1 MILKT
6 INKKKKEK
14 DDGKMKKENF
24 NIIVKN
30 DYLLPI
36 YDHAQ
41 SFYKKAIIRKYIDNR
56 NIIIK
61 YELISYNTIMVSWDN
76 DSGIQFNKNYY
87 NYSNTTLRH
96 VKEFIKQF
104 NHLFIMND
112 KIYQKEYIT
121 KKDILYY
128 I

>member
-1 MILKT
+1 
-6 INKKKKEK
+6 
-14 DDGKMKKENF
+14 MKKENF

-36 YDHAQ
+36 YDHAK
-41 SFYKKAIIRKYIDNR
+41 SFYKKCMLRKYYDNN

-61 YELISYNTIMVSWDN
+61 YELISYNTIMISWTSD
-76 DSGIQFNKNYY
+76 DGIKFNKYYY
-87 NYSNTTLRH
+87 NYTNTTLRH

-112 KIYQKEYIT
+112 KLYKKEYIT